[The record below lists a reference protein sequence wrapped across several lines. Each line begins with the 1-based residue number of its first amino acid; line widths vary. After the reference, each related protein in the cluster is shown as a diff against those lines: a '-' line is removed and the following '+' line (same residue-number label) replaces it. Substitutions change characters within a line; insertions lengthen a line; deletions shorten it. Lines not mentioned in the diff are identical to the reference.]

1 MRTPSTRIDYLGAAR
16 AVAVI
21 GMAPAHIAD
30 LLSFQR

>member
-21 GMAPAHIAD
+21 GMALTHIAGF
-30 LLSFQR
+30 LSLQR